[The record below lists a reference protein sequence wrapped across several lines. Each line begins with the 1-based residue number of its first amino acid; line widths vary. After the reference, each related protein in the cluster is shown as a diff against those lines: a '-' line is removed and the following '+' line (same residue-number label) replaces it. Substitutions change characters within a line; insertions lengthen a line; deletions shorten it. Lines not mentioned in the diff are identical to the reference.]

1 MGKPVI
7 SATPQPLLDYV
18 SIPTSQRGRPCK
30 RCKWLLADKS
40 YDAEALHRYCDR
52 YRMPPVIPLRS
63 MKRIPK
69 PGLPRLFDRPKY
81 RQRSIIERKFVW
93 LEENRRIATRFDKLA
108 KSSAAMVSLACSLRG
123 LRQLFSY
130 RAKSASIL
138 IVGQAW
144 RDGERAILALGLA
157 SWWLDV
163 GC

>member
-1 MGKPVI
+1 MWRVL
-7 SATPQPLLDYV
+7 SVPLHPLAIFLD
-18 SIPTSQRGRPCK
+18 
-30 RCKWLLADKS
+30 
-40 YDAEALHRYCDR
+40 
-52 YRMPPVIPLRS
+52 
-63 MKRIPK
+63 IPK

-81 RQRSIIERKFVW
+81 RQRNIIERKFVW

-123 LRQLFSY
+123 LPKLFSY
-130 RAKSASIL
+130 RAKSASTL

-157 SWWLDV
+157 SWWPDV

>member
-1 MGKPVI
+1 MVADLFTGTRV
-7 SATPQPLLDYV
+7 
-18 SIPTSQRGRPCK
+18 RGRSCASDRLMLDGVLRVLCSGAAWRGTPECFGP
-30 RCKWLLADKS
+30 WPTV
-40 YDAEALHRYCDR
+40 YHRFR
-52 YRMPPVIPLRS
+52 GWRN
-63 MKRIPK
+63 
-69 PGLPRLFDRPKY
+69 
-81 RQRSIIERKFVW
+81 QRT
-93 LEENRRIATRFDKLA
+93 LDHATRFDKLA

-130 RAKSASIL
+130 RAKSASTL